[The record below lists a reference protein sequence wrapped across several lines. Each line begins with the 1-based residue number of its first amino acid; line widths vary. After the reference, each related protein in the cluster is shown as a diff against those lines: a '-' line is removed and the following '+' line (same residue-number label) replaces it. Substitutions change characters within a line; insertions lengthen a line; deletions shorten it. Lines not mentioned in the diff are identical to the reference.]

1 MRSPLL
7 RASRRALTF
16 LALAAACSDANVIGP
31 ANQLE
36 VNNATDTFQW
46 QVIALDKVSQ
56 TLTYTWA
63 NTGTTANVNQASSLS
78 GGTATLEVLDA
89 AGTQVYSRSLAEN
102 GSFVTDA
109 GTAGDWTVRVT
120 LDSATGAVNF
130 RLQKP

>member
-1 MRSPLL
+1 MRSPTL
-7 RASRRALTF
+7 RASRRALAL
-16 LALAAACSDANVIGP
+16 LALAAACSDTNVIGP

-46 QVIALDKVSQ
+46 QVTALDKVSQ

-78 GGTATLEVLDA
+78 GGSATLEVLDA
-89 AGTQVYSRSLAEN
+89 AGTQVYGRSLAEN

-109 GTAGDWTVRVT
+109 GMAGNWTVRVT
-120 LDSATGAVNF
+120 LDGANGALNF